1 MKRNPLETILGAVVL
16 FGAVIFLLFAYSMAD
31 LKVETGYEVNA
42 DFLKV
47 GGLVRGS
54 DVRISGVNIGSV
66 THESLIPETF
76 QARVTMSIDTDIA
89 LPVDT
94 QASIVGDG
102 LLGSKYVNLV
112 PGRSRETID
121 PGGFIQDTRD
131 YQSLEDLVGE
141 FIFLAT
147 E

>member
-16 FGAVIFLLFAYSMAD
+16 AGAAIFLVFAYSMAD
-31 LKVETGYEVNA
+31 LEVETGYEVNA

-54 DVRISGVNIGSV
+54 DVRISGVNVGTV
-66 THESLIPETF
+66 TRETLVQENF
-76 QARVTMSIDTDIA
+76 SARVTMSIDANVA
-89 LPVDT
+89 LPTDT

-102 LLGSKYVNLV
+102 LLGAKYVNLV
-112 PGRSRETID
+112 PGRSKETIK
-121 PGGFIQDTRD
+121 PGEFIKDTRD
-131 YQSLEDLVGE
+131 YQSIEDLVAD